1 MKLTSDCVIDIA
13 IANSSLFAISV
24 VSIVLWYRID
34 STFLGFQNV
43 EKSVEFPTIECHGNN
58 IRPNVLPPV
67 VEDI

>member
-43 EKSVEFPTIECHGNN
+43 EKSVEFQDLQSNATEI
-58 IRPNVLPPV
+58 IFVLMCYPL
-67 VEDI
+67 